1 MTLYFILQLSA
12 AVIVF
17 VGIWT
22 PNSVYNHIHSY
33 IKIIVVAIDDLVKN
47 PCFSMYQVAVTE
59 YEWPELDTQELK
71 KKKRTEVH
79 SLNIVSY
86 LLFHEIYV

>member
-1 MTLYFILQLSA
+1 
-12 AVIVF
+12 
-17 VGIWT
+17 
-22 PNSVYNHIHSY
+22 
-33 IKIIVVAIDDLVKN
+33 
-47 PCFSMYQVAVTE
+47 MYQVAVTE

-71 KKKRTEVH
+71 KKKKKRTGVH